1 MTVENEHLQSLDGDQ
16 RRETVNTRQRFDLF
30 RDAKARADG
39 YRGSMVFA
47 TVNGG
52 DYLLRSFYDP
62 KTGRRRQTSLGPRS
76 ADTERVKAEFDIGR
90 RDAEERFAAAREGIE
105 RQAGVNRA
113 LGLGRMPL
121 LAARI
126 VRALDAAGLL
136 GRGLRVVGTHALYA
150 YEAAAGLRFASDV
163 TATEDIDLLFDARAS
178 ILLQADEDLAERSLM
193 GLLRRVD
200 RSFER
205 GRQTFRASNRDGFLV
220 DLVRPMRSPPW
231 REERSGI
238 ADPATDLDAVQIE
251 GLVWSENAPAF
262 AAVAV
267 DTRGFPLRMTAPDP
281 RAFAVGKLWLS
292 RRADRDPL
300 KTMRDAAQAR
310 AVAALVARHMP
321 HLPFRPE
328 EMRSFPREIV
338 AAAAPLFAV
347 ERSPEARFDG

>member
-1 MTVENEHLQSLDGDQ
+1 MTVENDRFQSLDGDQ
-16 RRETVNTRQRFDLF
+16 RRETVNTRQRFDLY
-30 RDAKARADG
+30 REARARADG

-62 KTGRRRQTSLGPRS
+62 KTGLRRQTSLGPRNPE
-76 ADTERVKAEFDIGR
+76 AERTKAEFDAGR
-90 RDAEERFAAAREGIE
+90 GEAEARLAAARDAVE

-113 LGLGRMPL
+113 LGLGRVPL

-150 YEAAAGLRFASDV
+150 YEAAAGLRFAPDV
-163 TATEDIDLLFDARAS
+163 TATEDIDLLLDARAS
-178 ILLQADEDLAERSLM
+178 IVLQAGEDLPERSLM

-205 GRQTFRASNRDGFLV
+205 GPQTFRAANRDGFLV
-220 DLVRPMRSPPW
+220 DLVRPMRHPPW
-231 REERSGI
+231 REERSGV
-238 ADPATDLDAVQIE
+238 ADPTTDLDAVQIE
-251 GLVWSENAPAF
+251 GLIWSESAPAMT
-262 AAVAV
+262 ATAIDA
-267 DTRGFPLRMTAPDP
+267 RGFPLRIMAPDP
-281 RAFAVGKLWLS
+281 RAFAVHKLWMS

-300 KTMRDAAQAR
+300 KTPRDAAQAR
-310 AVAALVARHMP
+310 AVASLVARHLP

-328 EMRSFPREIV
+328 ELRSFPRDVV
-338 AAAAPLFAV
+338 AAAAPLFGA
-347 ERSPEARFDG
+347 ERAPEARFDG